1 MQCMRGGN
9 VSWSV
14 RNSELGSAWNIK
26 LASDKTDMSSRPI
39 DPAFLPLS
47 HDLPPPMDTITY
59 RAYSGEH
66 ELPHI
71 ISLVQGELSEPY
83 VVYTYRYFLH
93 QWSAPL
99 FPSATPHSSQLTPVF
114 FFVRPHLSFLVRTA
128 IRRSPRPQSRSRSPF
143 LGLRA
148 GCPASRRGH
157 SLQAVATP

>member
-1 MQCMRGGN
+1 MHMGSN
-9 VSWSV
+9 VSWSAWSHV
-14 RNSELGSAWNIK
+14 RNSDLGSLEISNWPN
-26 LASDKTDMSSRPI
+26 SYEQPPT
-39 DPAFLPLS
+39 FLPLS

-99 FPSATPHSSQLTPVF
+99 FPSVTPHCLLTTDSPHPVF
-114 FFVRPHLSFLVRTA
+114 FFVRPHLSFLVRAA
-128 IRRSPRPQSRSRSPF
+128 ICRSPPAESLTISISRLTRK
-143 LGLRA
+143 
-148 GCPASRRGH
+148 ASRIPSG
-157 SLQAVATP
+157 S